1 MTDLSGDVA
10 PGQAYLSPNASP
22 DGAPYEASH
31 LPHRLRRPRRRPG
44 PAPLR
49 PRGGPGQRP
58 DPALTQPWTGPF
70 VGVPAFDKVRVEDF
84 RGAIDQAL
92 AAERAEIDAIA
103 GNKAPPT
110 FANTIEA
117 LEQTGQ
123 MTSRVLAYYFI
134 WTNTLAS
141 PEVQKVEEAV
151 EPLLAAHQ
159 DAILQN
165 AALFRRID
173 AV

>member
-1 MTDLSGDVA
+1 MSTIKNDTGVETMAHLTCV
-10 PGQAYLSPNASP
+10 
-22 DGAPYEASH
+22 GA
-31 LPHRLRRPRRRPG
+31 G
-44 PAPLR
+44 
-49 PRGGPGQRP
+49 
-58 DPALTQPWTGPF
+58 
-70 VGVPAFDKVRVEDF
+70 
-84 RGAIDQAL
+84 
-92 AAERAEIDAIA
+92 RAEIDAIA

-173 AV
+173 AVYADGAGAGLTPEQSRLTWLHHTRFDPGKISCHRINPADGIWKHTRWCAGNQEWGL